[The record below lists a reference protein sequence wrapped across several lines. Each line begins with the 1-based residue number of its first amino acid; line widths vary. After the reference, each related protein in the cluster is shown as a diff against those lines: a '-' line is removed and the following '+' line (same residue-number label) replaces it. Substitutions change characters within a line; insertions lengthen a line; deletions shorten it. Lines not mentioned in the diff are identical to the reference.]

1 MSSFI
6 YNLILLKL
14 DSKNM
19 GILLNILKRWVF
31 YYIVL
36 KFRVFTYFARIRLI

>member
-1 MSSFI
+1 MSSFTC
-6 YNLILLKL
+6 NLILLKL

-19 GILLNILKRWVF
+19 GILLNILERGVF